1 MIFGLFKIVGRPN
14 PKRKSR
20 SGPHHYHH
28 FGHDWPHTSMWNPW
42 NWIVVVDDADWSV
55 DVRSGAVPP
64 PRRRRRRRR
73 RYDCVDTV
81 VGWYWHSGDPESDD
95 SDDDYDLVERIGMA
109 HVPMIAD
116 VTKGMIRV
124 VEGVAVV
131 VVVVADYLGWGPSD
145 DHYFGFDS
153 GDE

>member
-73 RYDCVDTV
+73 RRYDCVDTV
-81 VGWYWHSGDPESDD
+81 VGWYWHSGDPD
-95 SDDDYDLVERIGMA
+95 SDDDDDDSVEMIGMA
-109 HVPMIAD
+109 HAPMIAD
-116 VTKGMIRV
+116 VTKAMIQV
-124 VEGVAVV
+124 VEGVVV
-131 VVVVADYLGWGPSD
+131 VVVVADYLGWSPSD
-145 DHYFGFDS
+145 DHYFVFDS